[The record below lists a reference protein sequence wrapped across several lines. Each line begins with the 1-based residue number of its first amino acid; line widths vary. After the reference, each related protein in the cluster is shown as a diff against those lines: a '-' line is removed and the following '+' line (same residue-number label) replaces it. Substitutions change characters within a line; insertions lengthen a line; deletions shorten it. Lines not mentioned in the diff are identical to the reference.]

1 MNELKNYKEEYSE
14 QSLFN
19 KVLHCGK
26 SMGLELIYMCL
37 ILYYTIKDPKVP
49 MKIKSIVVSALGY
62 VIAPIDLIFDG
73 IPSVGY
79 VDDLATVA
87 FAFVMIT
94 TYVTPEI
101 KNQAKNK
108 LVNMFGDIVE
118 KELAVIELEVYDE
131 LNN

>member
-87 FAFVMIT
+87 VAFVMIT

-108 LVNMFGDIVE
+108 LVNIFGDTVE

>member
-87 FAFVMIT
+87 VAFVMIT

-108 LVNMFGDIVE
+108 LVNIFGDTVE
-118 KELAVIELEVYDE
+118 KELAVIELEVYEE

>member
-73 IPSVGY
+73 VPSVGY

-87 FAFVMIT
+87 VAFVMIT

-108 LVNMFGDIVE
+108 LVNIFGDVVE
-118 KELAVIELEVYDE
+118 KELAVIEVEVYDE

>member
-37 ILYYTIKDPKVP
+37 ILYYTIKDPNVP

-108 LVNMFGDIVE
+108 LVNIFGDTVE
-118 KELAVIELEVYDE
+118 KELAVIEVEVYDE
-131 LNN
+131 LNK

>member
-87 FAFVMIT
+87 VAFVMIT

-118 KELAVIELEVYDE
+118 KELAVIELEVYNE
-131 LNN
+131 SNN

>member
-87 FAFVMIT
+87 VAFVMIT

-108 LVNMFGDIVE
+108 LVNIFGDTVE
-118 KELAVIELEVYDE
+118 KELALIEVEVYDE

>member
-1 MNELKNYKEEYSE
+1 MNELKKYKEEYSK

-118 KELAVIELEVYDE
+118 KELAVIELEVYNE
-131 LNN
+131 SNN

>member
-1 MNELKNYKEEYSE
+1 MNELKKYKEEYSE

-118 KELAVIELEVYDE
+118 KELAVIELEVYNE
-131 LNN
+131 SNN

>member
-1 MNELKNYKEEYSE
+1 MNELKKYENEYSE
-14 QSLFN
+14 KSLIN
-19 KVLHCGK
+19 KVVSCGK
-26 SMGLELIYMCL
+26 KMGLKLIYMCL

-49 MKIKSIVVSALGY
+49 MKIKSIVISALGY

-79 VDDLATVA
+79 VDDLATVTI
-87 FAFVMIT
+87 AFVMIT
-94 TYVTPEI
+94 SYVTPEI

-108 LVNMFGDIVE
+108 LVNIFGDTVD

>member
-87 FAFVMIT
+87 VAFVMIT

-108 LVNMFGDIVE
+108 LVNIFGDTVE
-118 KELAVIELEVYDE
+118 KELAVIELEVYAE

>member
-87 FAFVMIT
+87 VAFVMIT

-108 LVNMFGDIVE
+108 LVNIFGDVVE
-118 KELAVIELEVYDE
+118 KELAVIEVEVYDE

>member
-108 LVNMFGDIVE
+108 LVNIFGDTVE